1 MTTKITHF
9 GFRQIASAEKA
20 RKVTDVFNS
29 VAPKYDLM
37 NDLMSFGMHR
47 LWKYY
52 ALLLTGVRSGQRAL
66 DLACGT
72 GDLTARLADQVGPT
86 GEVWA
91 CDINSSMLALGR
103 DRLTDRGIAD
113 NVRYVQADAEHLP
126 FPDRYFDCVTI
137 AFGLRNVTEQKAVLA
152 SMFRVLKPGGRLVVL
167 EFSQPRPWVKRAYD
181 LYSFKAL
188 PLMGKL
194 VTGDARSYRYLAESI
209 RMHPNQTAL
218 LAMMRRAGFERCDY
232 YDLSAGIVAVHRGY
246 KL

>member
-72 GDLTARLADQVGPT
+72 GDLTARLADRVGPT

-91 CDINSSMLALGR
+91 
-103 DRLTDRGIAD
+103 
-113 NVRYVQADAEHLP
+113 
-126 FPDRYFDCVTI
+126 
-137 AFGLRNVTEQKAVLA
+137 
-152 SMFRVLKPGGRLVVL
+152 
-167 EFSQPRPWVKRAYD
+167 
-181 LYSFKAL
+181 
-188 PLMGKL
+188 
-194 VTGDARSYRYLAESI
+194 
-209 RMHPNQTAL
+209 
-218 LAMMRRAGFERCDY
+218 
-232 YDLSAGIVAVHRGY
+232 
-246 KL
+246 